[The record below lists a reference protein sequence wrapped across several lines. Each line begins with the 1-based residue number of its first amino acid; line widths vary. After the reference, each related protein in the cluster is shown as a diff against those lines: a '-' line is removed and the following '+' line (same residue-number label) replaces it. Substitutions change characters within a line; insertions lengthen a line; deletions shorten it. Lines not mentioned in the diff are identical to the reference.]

1 MLLASHHSL
10 PNIGTFAIYRYP
22 FTPMT
27 NTLSQQDIDI
37 ITNQLGRSPSGIK
50 AIAHYS
56 PSGIPQVL
64 EMETWVFDQPFPTLY
79 WLSSKAIDK
88 ALAKIE
94 SQGVVKEL
102 EQRIK
107 EDDTLREAYHQS
119 HQDYITRRWAVMS
132 PDHKAIIE
140 KKGFKPLF
148 EKLGI
153 GGIANWDQV
162 RCLHMQY
169 AHHLAGNNVIGR
181 ILDDEY
187 NIRAIADAE

>member
-1 MLLASHHSL
+1 
-10 PNIGTFAIYRYP
+10 
-22 FTPMT
+22 MT
-27 NTLSQQDIDI
+27 NTLSQRDIDI
-37 ITNQLGRSPSGIK
+37 ITTQLGRTPSGIS

-56 PSGIPQVL
+56 PNGTPQVL

-94 SQGVVKEL
+94 SHGVVKEL

-107 EDDTLREAYHQS
+107 EDEDLRAAHHAS
-119 HQDYITRRWAVMS
+119 HRDYIARRWKVMS
-132 PDHKAIIE
+132 DEHKAIIE
-140 KKGFKPLF
+140 RKGFKPLF

-169 AHHLAGNNVIGR
+169 AHHLAGDNVIGR
-181 ILDDEY
+181 ILDKEY
-187 NIRAIADAE
+187 GMKAIADAE

>member
-1 MLLASHHSL
+1 
-10 PNIGTFAIYRYP
+10 
-22 FTPMT
+22 MT
-27 NTLSQQDIDI
+27 NPLTQHDIDI
-37 ITNQLGRSPSGIK
+37 ITSQLGRTPSGIR
-50 AIAHYS
+50 AIAHHS

-107 EDDTLREAYHQS
+107 EDAALREAYHQS
-119 HQDYITRRWAVMS
+119 HQDYIARRWEVMS
-132 PDHKAIIE
+132 SEHKAIIE
-140 KKGFKPLF
+140 EKGFKPLF

-187 NIRAIADAE
+187 NIRAVADAE

>member
-1 MLLASHHSL
+1 
-10 PNIGTFAIYRYP
+10 
-22 FTPMT
+22 MT
-27 NTLSQQDIDI
+27 TTLSQRDIDI
-37 ITNQLGRSPSGIK
+37 ITSQLGRTPSGIS

-56 PSGIPQVL
+56 PNGIPQVL
-64 EMETWVFDQPFPTLY
+64 EMETWVFEQPFPTLY

-107 EDDTLREAYHQS
+107 EDEALREAHHAS
-119 HQDYITRRWAVMS
+119 HRDYIARRWEVMS
-132 PDHKAIIE
+132 DEHKAIIE
-140 KKGFKPLF
+140 EKGFKPLF
-148 EKLGI
+148 DKLGI

-169 AHHLAGNNVIGR
+169 AHHLAGNNVIGQ
-181 ILDDEY
+181 ILDEEY
-187 NIRAIADAE
+187 GIKTIADAE

>member
-1 MLLASHHSL
+1 
-10 PNIGTFAIYRYP
+10 
-22 FTPMT
+22 MT
-27 NTLSQQDIDI
+27 TTLSQRDIDI
-37 ITNQLGRSPSGIK
+37 ITAQLGRTPSGIS

-64 EMETWVFDQPFPTLY
+64 EMETWVFEQPFPTLY

-94 SQGVVKEL
+94 SHGVVKEL

-107 EDDTLREAYHQS
+107 DDETLREAHHAS
-119 HQDYITRRWAVMS
+119 HRDYIARRWEVMS
-132 PDHKAIIE
+132 AEHKAIIE

-148 EKLGI
+148 DKLGI

-169 AHHLAGNNVIGR
+169 AHHLAGNNVIGC
-181 ILDDEY
+181 ILDEEY
-187 NIRAIADAE
+187 GMKAIADAE

>member
-1 MLLASHHSL
+1 M
-10 PNIGTFAIYRYP
+10 TQAI
-22 FTPMT
+22 TAHDLET
-27 NTLSQQDIDI
+27 
-37 ITNQLGRSPSGIK
+37 ITSQLGRTPSGIS

-56 PSGIPQVL
+56 PNGVPQVL
-64 EMETWVFDQPFPTLY
+64 EMETWVFEQPFPTLY

-107 EDDTLREAYHQS
+107 DDEELREAHHAS
-119 HQDYITRRWAVMS
+119 HRDYIARRWAVMS
-132 PDHKAIIE
+132 PEHKAIIE
-140 KKGFKPLF
+140 EKGFKPLF

-181 ILDDEY
+181 ILDEEY
-187 NIRAIADAE
+187 GIKDIADAE